1 MDLVNRGWSTN
12 FAESNCS
19 LGCKIENITLDSIL
33 LQLSLEKKRKG
44 QLSFAVGGL
53 TTSCI
58 QADWTII
65 QCKCMQM
72 KQRKPIVQAGD
83 TVIRTCLKERI
94 SPMHERSTSS
104 IADLRA
110 RRRSSYRV
118 AHTLFPARLTTSH
131 NIPPTHP
138 SVRHTR
144 HEKFQA
150 RNHAV

>member
-1 MDLVNRGWSTN
+1 LHVSFSLGVSGSLGRSLGLMDLVNRGWSTN

-83 TVIRTCLKERI
+83 TVYVL
-94 SPMHERSTSS
+94 
-104 IADLRA
+104 A
-110 RRRSSYRV
+110 
-118 AHTLFPARLTTSH
+118 
-131 NIPPTHP
+131 
-138 SVRHTR
+138 
-144 HEKFQA
+144 
-150 RNHAV
+150 